1 MPFKSEK
8 QKAFMFS
15 QHPDIAQKW
24 VDEGKAGIEKAATGE
39 LLRDY
44 EPPEDHEINPDLN
57 SLVPN
62 GDLPIGEALTVAELG
77 ELLVSTGELTVEEA
91 EELLG
96 ADIDGD
102 DEEWESDEH
111 LMKVGVN
118 PRGRQAERQLG
129 YLAQTRMLAFLDPPE
144 PDGPL
149 TALTKA
155 MLSGESTED
164 VVKAFTKTPHFGK
177 KHLTAGGNW
186 KYDYP
191 KTTAGGE
198 SGNPTS
204 KRSTARPGRKS
215 TGSAVQ
221 VRTAGGK
228 NYAVLRHTK
237 GDARKLN
244 KLREKGKVD
253 VKDKAKEH

>member
-1 MPFKSEK
+1 MSDYMPPTS
-8 QKAFMFS
+8 
-15 QHPDIAQKW
+15 
-24 VDEGKAGIEKAATGE
+24 
-39 LLRDY
+39 
-44 EPPEDHEINPDLN
+44 HEINSNAADI
-57 SLVPN
+57 VPN
-62 GDLPIGEALTVAELG
+62 GNLIEGEALTVRELG
-77 ELLVSTGELTVEEA
+77 EILVSTGELTIEEA

-102 DEEWESDEH
+102 DEQWESDEH

-118 PRGRQAERQLG
+118 PKERQAERQLG
-129 YLAQTRMLAFLDPPE
+129 YLADRRMLAFLE

-149 TALTKA
+149 TAVTKGFLA
-155 MLSGESTED
+155 KSFGPPSEELQ
-164 VVKAFTKTPHFGK
+164 KAFTETPHYGK
-177 KHLTAGGNW
+177 KHMTAGGNW

-191 KTTAGGE
+191 KTSAGGD

-204 KRSTARPGRKS
+204 KKSTAKPGRKD

-221 VRTAGGK
+221 VKTAGGK
-228 NYAVLRHTK
+228 TYAVLRHTR

-253 VKDKAKEH
+253 VQDKGKPQKKESAND